1 MFRRHKALQEIV
13 TLDPKKDY
21 ERIVYLL
28 ACYEFPFDVARSG
41 EMALFRTFAV
51 PGIANLLE
59 HTGEFTKRTQKRYDD
74 TDLILSTIFEN
85 GFDTK
90 PGRTAFSRMNKMH
103 GHYTIPNHEMLY
115 VLSTFIYVPIRWM
128 ERFGWR
134 PLTEQERLG
143 LFYYMCEAGRRMNIK
158 ELPTDY
164 HEFEQF
170 SLNYE
175 REHFAYSG
183 AAHKIADLNVDMFL
197 GWFLPKFLR
206 PIGRPFIYALLDVAL
221 LKAFGFPQPPKA
233 IRMLVAAALKSR
245 AFFVGLLPERKKPL
259 LRSKQSK
266 RSYPEGYK
274 LQEVGTKFQ
283 GENHG
288 RRL

>member
-1 MFRRHKALQEIV
+1 MRHTKHKALQEV
-13 TLDPKKDY
+13 LTLDPRKDY

-51 PGIANLLE
+51 PGIANLLH
-59 HTGEFTKRTQKRYDD
+59 HTGEFTHRTQKRYDD

-90 PGRTAFSRMNKMH
+90 AGRTAFSRMNKMH
-103 GHYTIPNHEMLY
+103 GHYIIPNHEMLY

-134 PLTEQERLG
+134 PLTEQEKLG
-143 LFYYMCEAGRRMNIK
+143 LFYYMREAGRRMNIK
-158 ELPTDY
+158 ELPNDY

-170 SLNYE
+170 SLDYE
-175 REHFAYSG
+175 RDNFAYSG
-183 AAHKIADLNVDMFL
+183 AAHKIADLNIDMFL

-206 PIGRPFIYALLDVAL
+206 PLGRPFIYALLDEPM
-221 LKAFGFPQPPKA
+221 LKSFGFPRPPK
-233 IRMLVAAALKSR
+233 IIVDLVTVALKLR
-245 AFFVGLLPERKKPL
+245 AKLVSFLPERKKPL
-259 LRSKQSK
+259 LRSKGSK
-266 RSYPEGYK
+266 RSYPLGHK
-274 LQEVGTKFQ
+274 LDEVGTK
-283 GENHG
+283 
-288 RRL
+288 LS